1 MARLKSSNIQKR
13 PKGSEER
20 ENIRRTASAVRP
32 TYSRPQRRRRPG
44 EFFFS
49 AMKIRGLF
57 DVVSR
62 ERTERFAW
70 SFLLIELR

>member
-20 ENIRRTASAVRP
+20 ENIRRTASVVRP

-49 AMKIRGLF
+49 AMKSLGLF
-57 DVVSR
+57 DVVSSK
-62 ERTERFAW
+62 RTDRFEW
-70 SFLLIELR
+70 SHLLIELR